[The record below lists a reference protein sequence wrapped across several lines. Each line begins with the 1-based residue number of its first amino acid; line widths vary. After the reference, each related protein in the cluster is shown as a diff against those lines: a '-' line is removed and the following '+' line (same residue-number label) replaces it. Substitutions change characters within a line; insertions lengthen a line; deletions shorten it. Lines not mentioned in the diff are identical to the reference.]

1 MKPVDTSL
9 CNACAALEHKLG
21 PILYRSVTS
30 IRGYDGHARKHPQKQ
45 IVQLM
50 ASMTQ
55 FGFAMPLLVD
65 EADVLIMGHARFEAA
80 GRLSLDKVPFIVA
93 DHWSAGLCQP

>member
-1 MKPVDTSL
+1 
-9 CNACAALEHKLG
+9 
-21 PILYRSVTS
+21 
-30 IRGYDGHARKHPQKQ
+30 
-45 IVQLM
+45 M